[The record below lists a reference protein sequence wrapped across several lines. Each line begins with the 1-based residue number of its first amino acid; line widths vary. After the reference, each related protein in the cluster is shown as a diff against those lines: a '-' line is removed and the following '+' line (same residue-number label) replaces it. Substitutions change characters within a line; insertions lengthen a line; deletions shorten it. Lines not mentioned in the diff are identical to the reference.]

1 VLLAGAALASAQSDL
16 DHQAQLASEA
26 VSLGDE
32 LGSAFLCASGLDWL
46 GLARWAQ
53 GNLEEA
59 ITLLGKAAGL
69 HGSHGNKW
77 YEAACSAELGRAL
90 ADGGRLG
97 EARQML
103 DLGVRRAR
111 RLGEDAALGFTLD
124 ARALFALKCGE
135 LDTAAEIIGEAVSH
149 YRASGYLEGLA
160 SGLNTHAFV
169 AIARG
174 DPASASASFAEAL
187 SACRRLGHLG
197 GAATALAGLARVADM
212 TGDAAR
218 AAEFCAAAATLR
230 ARAGAGLAGPE
241 QASLDEL
248 ASRLAAQLGP
258 VAFGDAWAS
267 GQAIRL
273 DQAQELAGQH

>member
-1 VLLAGAALASAQSDL
+1 
-16 DHQAQLASEA
+16 
-26 VSLGDE
+26 
-32 LGSAFLCASGLDWL
+32 
-46 GLARWAQ
+46 
-53 GNLEEA
+53 
-59 ITLLGKAAGL
+59 
-69 HGSHGNKW
+69 
-77 YEAACSAELGRAL
+77 
-90 ADGGRLG
+90 
-97 EARQML
+97 ML

-135 LDTAAEIIGEAVSH
+135 LETAAEIIGEAVSH

-160 SGLNTHAFV
+160 SGLNTQAFA
-169 AIARG
+169 AIGRG
-174 DPASASASFAEAL
+174 DPASASASLAEAL
-187 SACRRLGHLG
+187 AACRRLGHLG
-197 GAATALAGLARVADM
+197 GAATALAGLAHVADM

-230 ARAGAGLAGPE
+230 AQAGAGLAGPE

-248 ASRLAAQLGP
+248 AGRLAAQLGP
-258 VAFGDAWAS
+258 AAFGDAWAS